1 MEQIIQPTYYYID
14 DQGFKVYDLEL
25 MAEEFNR
32 TLDQLKNSKE
42 RAYLSSEVQ
51 S

>member
-14 DQGFKVYDLEL
+14 DQGFKVYDTEL

-42 RAYLSSEVQ
+42 RGYSTGEVQ

>member
-1 MEQIIQPTYYYID
+1 MEQIIQPTYYYVD
-14 DQGFKVYDLEL
+14 DQGFKVYDIEM

-32 TLDQLKNSKE
+32 SLDQLKNSKE
-42 RAYLSSEVQ
+42 LAYSTGGDQ